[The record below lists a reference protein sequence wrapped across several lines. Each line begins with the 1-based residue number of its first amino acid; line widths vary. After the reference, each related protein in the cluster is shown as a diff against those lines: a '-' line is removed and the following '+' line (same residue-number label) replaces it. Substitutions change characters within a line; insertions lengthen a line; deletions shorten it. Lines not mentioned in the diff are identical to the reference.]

1 MDSFYLI
8 VVAIAVFLLIL
19 CLTGVGILMGYQNAN
34 VSFPPSANTCPDG
47 WTVIGTACQ
56 PPPKED
62 NSQSPGDIPGMTNGQ
77 QGYKQRE
84 GTVDFTDPY
93 WADICTKKKWANK
106 YGINWDGISN
116 YTKC

>member
-8 VVAIAVFLLIL
+8 VVAIAVFILIL

-34 VSFPPSANTCPDG
+34 LTFPPSANTCPDG
-47 WTVIGTACQ
+47 WTATGTTCA
-56 PPPKED
+56 PPTDDKG
-62 NSQSPGDIPGMTNGQ
+62 NSVSILGVTAA
-77 QGYKQRE
+77 QGYDQK
-84 GTVDFTDPY
+84 FNKIYMSKWTDK
-93 WADICTKKKWANK
+93 CEKKKWANM